1 MKKLICKLVATFV
14 ILLIATNTVDL
25 TAKNPPIGNPTPDYH
40 IPIFNSIEDLIN
52 WIETADAA
60 NYQSGRF
67 ENCLQYWR
75 NRGEIPIPHFSDPN
89 VRLVSV
95 QVIPFRD
102 NGLMIHFVHSIP
114 GAQIIL
120 RITRIDPRHIVAYE
134 VGGIYEYFSATWGNE
149 FEVSRISETTVS
161 TANPYTGE
169 IIARRIPYVLVN
181 NLDDSPLNAFA
192 FTMFINDGAEL
203 GFTYHDPRVTEF
215 FPSLIWHTIP
225 ITDRSYEILQI
236 PPPSPE
242 NTMRSAGF
250 IIGSYTYFING
261 TIPRT
266 TDVAPFIDP
275 AVNRTMIPLRA
286 VSEALLVEV
295 NWLPATQTVQI
306 ISQIPE
312 PTVHYLQVGV
322 PLPDNMGT
330 PVIVNDRVFI
340 PLAYAAQ
347 LLNARTFWDGWTQ
360 SANVWRQVYWE

>member
-1 MKKLICKLVATFV
+1 MKKLNRTLVAVLVLF
-14 ILLIATNTVDL
+14 ILSV
-25 TAKNPPIGNPTPDYH
+25 GNIDTISASTPDYFQ
-40 IPIFNSIEDLIN
+40 PLFSSLEEFLD
-52 WIETADAA
+52 WIETVDAA

-67 ENCLQYWR
+67 ESCLLYWR
-75 NRGEIPIPHFSDPN
+75 NQGEISVPYFSNPEIY
-89 VRLVSV
+89 LVQIRIV
-95 QVIPFRD
+95 PFRSP
-102 NGLMIHFVHSIP
+102 NMMMIHFVHSTPINQIIVRM
-114 GAQIIL
+114 AQI
-120 RITRIDPRHIVAYE
+120 DPDHIETYEFMGIGAYYSAIWDDFTLSHVAE
-134 VGGIYEYFSATWGNE
+134 KT
-149 FEVSRISETTVS
+149 TTVWDAS
-161 TANPYTGE
+161 INAVVEHTVSYAFIDYLGAE
-169 IIARRIPYVLVN
+169 R
-181 NLDDSPLNAFA
+181 PLAFS
-192 FTMFINDGAEL
+192 MFILDGLEL
-203 GFTYHDPRVTEF
+203 GVTYRDARCGEHF
-215 FPSLIWHTIP
+215 QNLIWHTIP

-286 VSEALLVEV
+286 VAEALLVEV

-312 PTVHYLQVGV
+312 PTVHYLHVGV
-322 PLPDNMGT
+322 PLPDNMGI

-347 LLNARTFWDGWTQ
+347 LLNARTSWDGRTQ
-360 SANVWRQVYWE
+360 TASIARQVYWE